1 MSCPRS
7 LEEIKV
13 EFDLV
18 CLDIESLDDKEKVI
32 AINHLEESLNILKL
46 GNPLKLEPAEVE
58 GPKRKFQN
66 LYNGLVPTCE
76 VCDIKFPTLGSLDN
90 HMTKSHQSLPSSQK
104 PKKSRVDV
112 KIEGLSAMKGEPS
125 IKRENTAG
133 DETYQQC
140 GDRLTP
146 DRVTHT
152 SKLECDRCKH
162 RFSEQRK
169 LRNHLKN
176 KENCKK
182 FLTTQKDKQLT
193 EDQVFDKSVK
203 EKKAD
208 EKNSDLKCVPC
219 DVTFTHKKNLSR
231 HKMRQSHQSKIN
243 AELTLNESESI

>member
-18 CLDIESLDDKEKVI
+18 CLDIESLDDREKVI

-46 GNPLKLEPAEVE
+46 GNSLKPEPAEVG

-76 VCDIKFPTLGSLDN
+76 VCDMKFPTLGSLDN
-90 HMTKSHQSLPSSQK
+90 HMTKSHQSLPPSQK

-112 KIEGLSAMKGEPS
+112 KMESLSAMKSS

-133 DETYQQC
+133 DETYQC

-146 DRVTHT
+146 DRVAHT
-152 SKLECDRCKH
+152 SKYQCDRCKH

-182 FLTTQKDKQLT
+182 FLRTQKDTQLT
-193 EDQVFDKSVK
+193 EDQDFDKSVK
-203 EKKAD
+203 QEKTE